1 MRKGKDFKKNGISVL
16 KKLNFHLATLGVL
29 ALLISG
35 CRTEKHPNAMVFRF
49 NLAEGLETTDPAFAK
64 SQTIIWID
72 HLLYNTLVQT
82 DSNLNIVPSL
92 AKSWD
97 VSDSGRVFTF
107 HLRTDVYFQDNPV
120 FPGGKGRK
128 MTAHDVVYSFQ
139 RIMDPETASAGAW
152 IFNGKVNPDTGFV
165 ALNDSTFR
173 LQLLRPFNPILG
185 ILTMPYCSVV
195 PHEAIEK
202 YGKDFRAHPCGT
214 GPFQLKYWNEGQVLI
229 LVKNPHYFEKD
240 SAGNR
245 LPYLDAVKVTFVSS
259 KATEFLLF
267 VQGQLDFLNDVD
279 ISYKDELLT
288 KSGKLQKNFRDKIVM
303 LKKPYLNVEYLGFLV
318 DSTNPVVKNSP
329 VTNRYFRLAVNY
341 GFDREKIAMYLKN
354 NIVQPA
360 YGGFIP
366 DGLPAYD
373 TAVVHGYRYDPR
385 KASRLLAKA
394 GYPNGE
400 GLPPVTLYSTEQ
412 YADITNLVA
421 AQLRQIGIV
430 ANVNIQQKGMLREMA
445 AKSQVPFFRA
455 DWIADYPDAESFLA
469 CFYSKNP
476 APPNYTRFANATF
489 DRLYEKAIS
498 EDNDSVRHRLYQQM
512 DNIMLKYAPIVPLY
526 YDESVMFIQ
535 PWVKGLVNNSLSLL
549 ELRHVKIEPEKK

>member
-1 MRKGKDFKKNGISVL
+1 MNTSRK
-16 KKLNFHLATLGVL
+16 
-29 ALLISG
+29 LLICLGSIAFLFFTG
-35 CRTEKHPNAMVFRF
+35 CREQSHPDAMVFRF
-49 NLAEGLETTDPAFAK
+49 NMAEGLETTDPAFAK

-82 DSNLNIVPSL
+82 DSSLNIVPSL

-107 HLRTDVYFQDNPV
+107 HLRTDVYFQDSPV

-128 MTAHDVVYSFQ
+128 MTAADVVYSFQ
-139 RIMDPETASAGAW
+139 RIMDPKTASAGAW
-152 IFNGKVNPDTGFV
+152 IFNGKVDADTGFI
-165 ALNDSTFR
+165 ALNDSTFQLR
-173 LQLLRPFNPILG
+173 LLRPFNPILG

-195 PHEAIEK
+195 PHEVVEK
-202 YGKDFRAHPCGT
+202 YGKDFRSHPCGT

-229 LVKNPHYFEKD
+229 LVKNPNYFEKD

-245 LPYLDAVKVTFVSS
+245 LPYLDAVKLTFVSS
-259 KATEFLLF
+259 RATEFLLF
-267 VQGQLDFLNDVD
+267 IQGQLDFMKDVD

-288 KSGKLQKNFRDKIVM
+288 KSGKLKKDFKDKVIM

-318 DSTNPVVKNSP
+318 DPTNPEVSQSP
-329 VTNRYFRLAVNY
+329 VTLRKFRLAVNY

-354 NIVQPA
+354 NIVEPA

-373 TAVVHGYRYDPR
+373 TAVIHGYRYDPA
-385 KASRLLAKA
+385 KAGRLLAEA
-394 GYPNGE
+394 GFPNGE
-400 GLPPVTLYSTEQ
+400 GLPPVTLYSTVQ

-430 ANVNIQQKGMLREMA
+430 ANVNIQQKGMLRDLA
-445 AKSQVPFFRA
+445 AKSKAPFFRA
-455 DWIADYPDAESFLA
+455 DWIADYPDAENFLT

-476 APPNYTRFANATF
+476 APPNYTRFTNKEF

-498 EDNDSVRHRLYQQM
+498 ESNDSIRHRLYQRM
-512 DNIMLKYAPIVPLY
+512 DNIILKYAPVVPLY
-526 YDESVMFIQ
+526 YDESVMFIY
-535 PWVKGLVNNSLSLL
+535 PNVKGLVNNSLSLL
-549 ELRHVKIEPEKK
+549 ELRRVRIEKDG

>member
-1 MRKGKDFKKNGISVL
+1 ML
-16 KKLNFHLATLGVL
+16 KKFNSYLGSL
-29 ALLISG
+29 IFLICLLSA
-35 CRTEKHPNAMVFRF
+35 CRKERHPDAMVFRF
-49 NLAEGLETTDPAFAK
+49 NLAEGLESTDPAFAK

-92 AKSWD
+92 AKSWE

-120 FPGGKGRK
+120 FPEGKGRK
-128 MTAHDVVYSFQ
+128 MTAQDVVYSFR

-165 ALNDSTFR
+165 ALNDSTFQLR
-173 LQLLRPFNPILG
+173 LFRPFNPILG
-185 ILTMPYCSVV
+185 ILTMPYCSIV
-195 PHEAIEK
+195 PREAIEE

-240 SAGNR
+240 SLGNR

-259 KATEFLLF
+259 KATEFLMF
-267 VQGQLDFLNDVD
+267 IQGQLDFLNDVD

-288 KSGKLQKNFRDKIVM
+288 KSGKLQEHFSDRIIM

-318 DSTNPVVKNSP
+318 DSTSPVVKNSP

-373 TAVVHGYRYDPR
+373 TTMVHGYRYNPR
-385 KASRLLAKA
+385 KAARLLEKA

-400 GLPPVTLYSTEQ
+400 GLPAIALYSTEQ

-476 APPNYTRFANATF
+476 APPNYTRFANDTF
-489 DRLYEKAIS
+489 DNLYKKAIS
-498 EDNDSVRHRLYQQM
+498 EDNDSIRHRLYQRM
-512 DNIMLKYAPIVPLY
+512 DNLILKYAPVVPLY
-526 YDESVMFIQ
+526 YDESVMFIH

-549 ELRHVKIEPEKK
+549 ELRRVKIVKEKK